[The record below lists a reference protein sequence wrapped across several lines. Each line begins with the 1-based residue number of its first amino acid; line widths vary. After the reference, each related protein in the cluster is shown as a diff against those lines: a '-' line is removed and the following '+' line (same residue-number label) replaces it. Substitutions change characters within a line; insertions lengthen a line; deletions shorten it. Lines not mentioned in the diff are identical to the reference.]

1 MSCTVSGGVVDVTD
15 CGADT
20 DDDVCDDT
28 VAIQCAIDAAE
39 KEMSAVTINFPAG
52 TYNIEITHGSSLKV
66 GADDITLSSTSGA
79 IIKSTLD
86 LSTVTPP
93 GGGTDPALYA
103 FYVDGYDDVVFDGL
117 TFDIE
122 FTDHYLDA
130 PWRGGAI
137 YFEGNTSQ
145 ICDGFGVTNCTFDID
160 GVEHL
165 QVQKLYGVYAAT
177 QATATPC
184 DTYYMTNGFFTNNT
198 FNTSHG
204 RALQAS
210 RVDTLTVTGNTFI
223 DHKGNTVRILGGY
236 NVTIEDN
243 LWHGDESTYSA
254 MTCGFGEKAGQTCTA
269 DGQCSNNTYTCD
281 MGHCDGGPF
290 DGHDCTTS
298 ADCNWSQGTSGS
310 CGYSGF
316 EGLYLAPSSSCGGDQ
331 VASECVLYTDNLVCN
346 PGNGNSMLNIWS
358 AATHSGENC
367 PNYDFNGA
375 PRGIYIHSNSVSGGH
390 NSIRFNKGGSGGDHN
405 IDGIRF
411 ENNFFADSR
420 LWSIYTVGAGNDP
433 KNVQFVNNWFERE
446 EAGLTEDRSYQ
457 FIFEEVAFDSL
468 TMTGNAWTIDKV
480 RCPCYLYEPGT
491 VKWFGDGLPDDVLDR
506 NVMGGDNDDRDAFD
520 DCVGIDV
527 SDECIAY
534 FDCDCNGDITE
545 SGQNTDETCFE
556 DLFTDSMTDVE
567 DPHPEIPE
575 YDHDE
580 FCCTCYTPTDS
591 SDCDSLLS
599 GHIGC
604 SGSFNTY
611 VDTCHV
617 YDFNGDGYITSADDS
632 AADAA
637 GLWTASTCSCP

>member
-1 MSCTVSGGVVDVTD
+1 MQLNCADSVRADMRISNNCRTTVSRTALPGPFRIWLVLPITLFVFAGSQATSLAGTPCTTPDEFPTDCPMSCTVSGGVVDVTD

-269 DGQCSNNTYTCD
+269 DGQCRSTRMINT
-281 MGHCDGGPF
+281 
-290 DGHDCTTS
+290 
-298 ADCNWSQGTSGS
+298 GS
-310 CGYSGF
+310 
-316 EGLYLAPSSSCGGDQ
+316 
-331 VASECVLYTDNLVCN
+331 
-346 PGNGNSMLNIWS
+346 
-358 AATHSGENC
+358 
-367 PNYDFNGA
+367 
-375 PRGIYIHSNSVSGGH
+375 R
-390 NSIRFNKGGSGGDHN
+390 
-405 IDGIRF
+405 
-411 ENNFFADSR
+411 
-420 LWSIYTVGAGNDP
+420 
-433 KNVQFVNNWFERE
+433 
-446 EAGLTEDRSYQ
+446 
-457 FIFEEVAFDSL
+457 
-468 TMTGNAWTIDKV
+468 
-480 RCPCYLYEPGT
+480 
-491 VKWFGDGLPDDVLDR
+491 
-506 NVMGGDNDDRDAFD
+506 
-520 DCVGIDV
+520 
-527 SDECIAY
+527 
-534 FDCDCNGDITE
+534 
-545 SGQNTDETCFE
+545 
-556 DLFTDSMTDVE
+556 
-567 DPHPEIPE
+567 
-575 YDHDE
+575 
-580 FCCTCYTPTDS
+580 
-591 SDCDSLLS
+591 
-599 GHIGC
+599 
-604 SGSFNTY
+604 
-611 VDTCHV
+611 
-617 YDFNGDGYITSADDS
+617 
-632 AADAA
+632 
-637 GLWTASTCSCP
+637 